1 MNLIERHS
9 DIAWPVISKINH
21 DHREYIINLENK
33 IRKILLFFVLE
44 SNNISRTRKSIL
56 YYVVSQFLRLIFVY
70 LNVELNTTAGYYY
83 NKLLDLT
90 NTFCI
95 IRIYNSPNS

>member
-9 DIAWPVISKINH
+9 DIAWPAISKINH

-56 YYVVSQFLRLIFVY
+56 YYVVS
-70 LNVELNTTAGYYY
+70 
-83 NKLLDLT
+83 
-90 NTFCI
+90 
-95 IRIYNSPNS
+95 